1 MANKTQ
7 HPAFRQHLAARG
19 LRAAIAAGVERP
31 TVEFHSPD
39 GGKIVVGAGDKPA
52 AVRKPVVAA
61 VRRPVT
67 AAPLKPPRGIR
78 PSR

>member
-19 LRAAIAAGVERP
+19 LRAAIAAGAIDP
-31 TVEFHSPD
+31 AVEFHQPD
-39 GGKIVVGAGDKPA
+39 GSKII
-52 AVRKPVVAA
+52 VRACAKPVAPA
-61 VRRPVT
+61 V
-67 AAPLKPPRGIR
+67 LKPVKVRPPAPRRGIR